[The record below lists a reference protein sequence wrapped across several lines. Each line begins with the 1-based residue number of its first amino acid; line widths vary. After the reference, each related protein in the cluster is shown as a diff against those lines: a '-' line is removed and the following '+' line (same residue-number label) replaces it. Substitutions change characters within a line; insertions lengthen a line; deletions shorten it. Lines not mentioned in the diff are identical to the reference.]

1 LKFRKYREKKLIYN
15 IFYIIELLN
24 FNKDLKL
31 ILEYRSRASIFAIL
45 IKKGI
50 KEIKDRDN
58 KINKYAFE
66 INIIYKNALIG
77 SQNEILEKI
86 IIDYNSKLIDIKI
99 IKTRESF
106 VLVDNYFSFFGI
118 FYSN

>member
-1 LKFRKYREKKLIYN
+1 LKFKKYRDKKIIYY

-31 ILEYRSRASIFAIL
+31 MLEYRSRVSIFAIL
-45 IKKGI
+45 IKEGI
-50 KEIKDRDN
+50 KEIKDRNN

-77 SQNEILEKI
+77 SQNKILEKI

-99 IKTRESF
+99 IKMRESF
-106 VLVDNYFSFFGI
+106 VLVDNYFSFFGA